1 MPFLGHFATHRYPNA
16 GILTRSRSRFTR
28 THTIGYQYV
37 TYPCRTLFPL
47 SSNDPNLLA
56 LTGPARAPVHCILNL
71 GGSHSEPAWF
81 FGRAAWMSVAT
92 ATPRFRTWWWRCPA
106 RRLCRGMAHGAWP
119 AREPAIRR
127 QCARPSLSAAVHPAE
142 RDGRLRSVVQTRTT
156 QIQIISDAAAMTKET
171 P

>member
-1 MPFLGHFATHRYPNA
+1 MIELQRSPNA
-16 GILTRSRSRFTR
+16 IFRAFSGSSLSRFTR

-37 TYPCRTLFPL
+37 TCPFRTLFPL

-127 QCARPSLSAAVHPAE
+127 P
-142 RDGRLRSVVQTRTT
+142 LRSTQPFRCRSSGRTRWPARIGGANQDYADTDH
-156 QIQIISDAAAMTKET
+156 Q
-171 P
+171 